1 MIHTCSALPWAGYRS
16 VVMLATCASV
26 SPKSVELDPQRT
38 RETSLDCTHPAAPC
52 PPQFED
58 VSQAE
63 DALKDTNQL
72 SWHGR
77 TLNVEYV
84 ANKADG
90 GCVLAQFIRCHYA
103 RSCNFP
109 ASHVHCI
116 LVWQW
121 EPHHVHHRVEQ

>member
-1 MIHTCSALPWAGYRS
+1 VQA
-16 VVMLATCASV
+16 
-26 SPKSVELDPQRT
+26 RT
-38 RETSLDCTHPAAPC
+38 FLGRTHLLFPC
-52 PPQFED
+52 RPQFED

-90 GCVLAQFIRCHYA
+90 GCVLSR
-103 RSCNFP
+103 
-109 ASHVHCI
+109 
-116 LVWQW
+116 
-121 EPHHVHHRVEQ
+121 

>member
-1 MIHTCSALPWAGYRS
+1 MGSAGHGLNWGAPTPLLPCH
-16 VVMLATCASV
+16 L
-26 SPKSVELDPQRT
+26 
-38 RETSLDCTHPAAPC
+38 
-52 PPQFED
+52 QFED

-90 GCVLAQFIRCHYA
+90 GCMVAQCHKLLSTRA
-103 RSCNFP
+103 
-109 ASHVHCI
+109 ASTLQLHLYTVYWHGRGESPCTPR
-116 LVWQW
+116 Q
-121 EPHHVHHRVEQ
+121 